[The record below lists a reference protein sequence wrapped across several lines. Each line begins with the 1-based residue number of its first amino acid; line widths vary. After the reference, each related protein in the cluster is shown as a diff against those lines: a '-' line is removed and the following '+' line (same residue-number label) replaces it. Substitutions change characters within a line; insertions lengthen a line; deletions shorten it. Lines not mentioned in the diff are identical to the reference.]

1 MRGFNLGVGSDDIDG
16 FMAAMSAVEKRFTP
30 DMDAT
35 VMSLDTSVSVNIAVA
50 LQPKFE

>member
-16 FMAAMSAVEKRFTP
+16 FMAAMSAVEKDWFTP

-35 VMSLDTSVSVNIAVA
+35 VMSLDTSSGRST
-50 LQPKFE
+50 